1 MMSSSPHVA
10 TSPSGAALRLS
21 GVSIRYP
28 GAARPAV
35 DGVELSVEPDGAV
48 GILGESGCGK
58 TSLAR
63 FATGMLPTTA
73 VASGEVQVAGQAV
86 PNEKAWRRLR
96 GLKVGIVFQQPSLAL
111 HPMRRVGSQVVDVL
125 RAHRQGSRVW
135 CRERALSLFE
145 ELDLHTDHFRA
156 YPHQL
161 SGGQQQRVVLAQAL
175 ACEPPLLVAD
185 EPTTALDRETEVQV
199 LRLIDRIRRRR
210 GMALLWISHDPRVLA
225 EVAETLYV
233 MYGGRFLEIGPA
245 QAVLGSPSHP
255 YTEALVA
262 CAPRRTA
269 RLHEPMSMRRLETI
283 PEGDL
288 PASGCVF
295 RPRCSRAAAV
305 CEESPVPR
313 PSHGGSGLTWCVR
326 HGDEGAA

>member
-1 MMSSSPHVA
+1 MKRSSSTPGTA
-10 TSPSGAALRLS
+10 AALRLVD
-21 GVSIRYP
+21 VSIRYP
-28 GAARPAV
+28 GADRPAV
-35 DGVELSVEPDGAV
+35 DGVDLTVDADRGV

-63 FATGMLPTTA
+63 FATGMLPKGA
-73 VASGEVQVAGQAV
+73 EASGEVRVGGEAV
-86 PNEKAWRRLR
+86 GTEKEWRRLR

-125 RAHRQGSRVW
+125 RAHRQGTRAW
-135 CRERALSLFE
+135 CRERAYELFE
-145 ELDLHTDHFRA
+145 ELDLQRAHFRA

-245 QAVLGSPSHP
+245 QMVLAAPSHP
-255 YTEALVA
+255 YTEALVG
-262 CAPRRTA
+262 CAPHRTA
-269 RLHEPMSMRRLETI
+269 RLHEPMSMRRLGTI
-283 PEGDL
+283 PEGDV
-288 PASGCVF
+288 PMSGCLF
-295 RPRCSRAAAV
+295 RPRCPRAAAV
-305 CEESPVPR
+305 CEESPEPR
-313 PSHGGSGLTWCVR
+313 PSHESGMTWCVR
-326 HGDEGAA
+326 FEHEGAA